1 MNQTKN
7 FSGLVSLMLAVLI
20 GALPFAAPEA
30 CAQALREG
38 LTLCSGPLLLSLYPF
53 LVVSALLIQC
63 PLGDVLAL
71 PFRPVAWLVGVYA
84 PCAARVLL
92 VGFLGGFAPAAN
104 ASAEA
109 VRSGQM
115 TPEEADR
122 LLPALR
128 LFRTVL
134 CHPDGG
140 TDPAGQHRGGRFA
153 VSGTDHGQ
161 LPLCGSA
168 FPTEQGK
175 PKRKK
180 AIAAPETAGNAAA
193 APGWHSGAVHA
204 DLPETLRLCALLP
217 DAGCRSGSAAS
228 ACREHGL
235 RRCFW
240 KSVPGAILL
249 PARAIGPAPSAVR
262 H

>member
-38 LTLCSGPLLLSLYPF
+38 VTLCSGPLLLSLYPF

-122 LLPALR
+122 LLPACVCSGPSFVILTVGQTLLGSTEVGVLLFLAQITANYLCAALLSRLSRTNRNEKRRSPRPKQQEMPQLR
-128 LFRTVL
+128 L
-134 CHPDGG
+134 DGILAQS
-140 TDPAGQHRGGRFA
+140 TL
-153 VSGTDHGQ
+153 TY
-161 LPLCGSA
+161 LKLCG
-168 FPTEQGK
+168 FVLFF
-175 PKRKK
+175 RML
-180 AIAAPETAGNAAA
+180 AA
-193 APGWHSGAVHA
+193 GARPA
-204 DLPETLRLCALLP
+204 
-217 DAGCRSGSAAS
+217 
-228 ACREHGL
+228 
-235 RRCFW
+235 RCFW

>member
-1 MNQTKN
+1 MNQTTN

-122 LLPALR
+122 LLPACVCSGPSFVILTVGQTLLGSTEVGVLLFLAQITANYLCAALLSRLSRANRNEKRRSPRPKQQEMPRLR
-128 LFRTVL
+128 L
-134 CHPDGG
+134 DGILAQS
-140 TDPAGQHRGGRFA
+140 TL
-153 VSGTDHGQ
+153 TY
-161 LPLCGSA
+161 LKLCG
-168 FPTEQGK
+168 FVLFF
-175 PKRKK
+175 RML
-180 AIAAPETAGNAAA
+180 AAGAG
-193 APGWHSGAVHA
+193 
-204 DLPETLRLCALLP
+204 ALLP
-217 DAGCRSGSAAS
+217 PAVST
-228 ACREHGL
+228 AC
-235 RRCFW
+235 
-240 KSVPGAILL
+240 AMLL
-249 PARAIGPAPSAVR
+249 ARAIGPAPSAVQ

>member
-92 VGFLGGFAPAAN
+92 VGSWAALPLPL
-104 ASAEA
+104 
-109 VRSGQM
+109 
-115 TPEEADR
+115 T
-122 LLPALR
+122 LLP
-128 LFRTVL
+128 
-134 CHPDGG
+134 
-140 TDPAGQHRGGRFA
+140 
-153 VSGTDHGQ
+153 
-161 LPLCGSA
+161 
-168 FPTEQGK
+168 
-175 PKRKK
+175 
-180 AIAAPETAGNAAA
+180 
-193 APGWHSGAVHA
+193 
-204 DLPETLRLCALLP
+204 
-217 DAGCRSGSAAS
+217 
-228 ACREHGL
+228 
-235 RRCFW
+235 RRC
-240 KSVPGAILL
+240 
-249 PARAIGPAPSAVR
+249 APVR
-262 H
+262 